1 MVKFKLS
8 HLKLFFILVGCVIGS
23 GFITGK
29 ELIRF
34 FGISGFVPSVY
45 IACILLFFIAYL
57 LMDAGRRYGNLSQV
71 NKIVFKKYAN
81 VVEVFTLCS
90 LAIIAS
96 GMLGGLDSLF
106 NQTFLLPSNLFIFSI
121 ICIFVAKLAASK
133 GLDAVAKIS
142 MFSVPLTII
151 FVLSLILF
159 KNNFSYTYSE
169 PKSAFDTLI
178 LAALYPCMNMFLAAP
193 VLIDSGAK
201 YKYGLKTSA
210 AVSAIC
216 LFFCIILILSAISYE
231 GAGALSSDMPLL
243 YVTGVGGV
251 IGKVFAALIFLA
263 MFSSLTS
270 CFYPI
275 SSALSK
281 TKKPKLSGALFLL
294 AVFLLSRIGLSG
306 IVKYFYPI
314 LGAAGVI
321 YFFALA
327 RLAAADRGLKLFL
340 KARSAFSR
348 PDGS

>member
-1 MVKFKLS
+1 MVKFKIG

-34 FGISGFVPSVY
+34 FGVSGFIPSVY

-57 LMDAGRRYGNLSQV
+57 LMDAGRRYGNLSAV
-71 NKIVFKKYAN
+71 NKMVFKKHAK

-90 LAIIAS
+90 LAVIAS

-106 NQTFLLPSNLFIFSI
+106 NQTFLLPSNLFIFSVV
-121 ICIFVAKLAASK
+121 CIFAAKLAAGK

-142 MFSVPLTII
+142 IVSVPLTLI
-151 FVLSLILF
+151 FVLSLILH
-159 KNNFSYTYSE
+159 KNSFSYTYSE

-210 AVSAIC
+210 AMSAVC
-216 LFFCIILILSAISYE
+216 LFFCIILILSAISSE
-231 GAGALSSDMPLL
+231 GASALLADMPLL

-251 IGKVFAALIFLA
+251 LGKVFAALIFLA

-275 SSALSK
+275 TEALSK
-281 TKKPKLSGALFLL
+281 TKKPKLNGGFFLI
-294 AVFLLSRIGLSG
+294 AVFLLSRMGLSG

-321 YFFALA
+321 YFLALA
-327 RLAAADRGLKLFL
+327 RFAAADRGVKLFL
-340 KARSAFSR
+340 KARRVFSR
-348 PDGS
+348 NE